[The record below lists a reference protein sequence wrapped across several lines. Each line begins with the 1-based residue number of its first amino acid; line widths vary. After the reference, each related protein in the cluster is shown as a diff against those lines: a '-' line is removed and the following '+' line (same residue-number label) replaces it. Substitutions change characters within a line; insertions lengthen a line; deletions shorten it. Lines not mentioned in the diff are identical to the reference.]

1 MDTVKS
7 ILKGDKYIWGV
18 YLMLCMISIV
28 EMYSATSTLTF
39 KIQDYLAPTIRHTL
53 ILFCGTIGVIIIHN
67 FHYKWFKLIPVV
79 LLPLSFIL
87 LVYAMFFGE
96 EVNGAQRWLT
106 ICGIPLQPS
115 ELAKMAVVIT
125 VSFILAKKQVPGGVQ
140 PDTFKTIL
148 IIVSIFCMLILP
160 ENFSTSALLGLVCF
174 CLMLIGRVELIKLF
188 KLVAVLAGFVIVLFS
203 ISPYIPENTPVL
215 DRIPT
220 WRARILNFS
229 HGNDVPEYAVK
240 TNDKNYQVH
249 HARMAIANG
258 GAIGTFP
265 GNSRERDFLPQA
277 YSDFIYAIIIEE
289 MGVVGGVVVM
299 ALYLS
304 LLIRAGMIAKKCT
317 RAFPAFLIMGIA
329 MMIVF
334 QAIVN
339 MSVASGLIPV
349 TGQPLPL
356 ISRGGTST
364 IITCAYF
371 GIMLSISRYATQDA
385 IKEEKELTGEETE
398 ILEDISAP
406 NPNML

>member
-1 MDTVKS
+1 M
-7 ILKGDKYIWGV
+7 
-18 YLMLCMISIV
+18 
-28 EMYSATSTLTF
+28 
-39 KIQDYLAPTIRHTL
+39 
-53 ILFCGTIGVIIIHN
+53 
-67 FHYKWFKLIPVV
+67 
-79 LLPLSFIL
+79 
-87 LVYAMFFGE
+87 
-96 EVNGAQRWLT
+96 
-106 ICGIPLQPS
+106 
-115 ELAKMAVVIT
+115 
-125 VSFILAKKQVPGGVQ
+125 Q

-317 RAFPAFLIMGIA
+317 RAFPAFLIMGNCHDDRIPSYSQYVGRIGA
-329 MMIVF
+329 HSR
-334 QAIVN
+334 N
-339 MSVASGLIPV
+339 RSASSFDKSRRNIDDHYLCLFRDHAKY
-349 TGQPLPL
+349 QPICDP
-356 ISRGGTST
+356 R
-364 IITCAYF
+364 
-371 GIMLSISRYATQDA
+371 RY
-385 IKEEKELTGEETE
+385 
-398 ILEDISAP
+398 
-406 NPNML
+406 

>member
-1 MDTVKS
+1 M
-7 ILKGDKYIWGV
+7 
-18 YLMLCMISIV
+18 
-28 EMYSATSTLTF
+28 
-39 KIQDYLAPTIRHTL
+39 
-53 ILFCGTIGVIIIHN
+53 
-67 FHYKWFKLIPVV
+67 
-79 LLPLSFIL
+79 
-87 LVYAMFFGE
+87 
-96 EVNGAQRWLT
+96 T
-106 ICGIPLQPS
+106 ICGIPLQQS

-398 ILEDISAP
+398 IPEDISAP

>member
-1 MDTVKS
+1 
-7 ILKGDKYIWGV
+7 
-18 YLMLCMISIV
+18 
-28 EMYSATSTLTF
+28 
-39 KIQDYLAPTIRHTL
+39 
-53 ILFCGTIGVIIIHN
+53 
-67 FHYKWFKLIPVV
+67 
-79 LLPLSFIL
+79 
-87 LVYAMFFGE
+87 
-96 EVNGAQRWLT
+96 
-106 ICGIPLQPS
+106 
-115 ELAKMAVVIT
+115 
-125 VSFILAKKQVPGGVQ
+125 
-140 PDTFKTIL
+140 
-148 IIVSIFCMLILP
+148 
-160 ENFSTSALLGLVCF
+160 
-174 CLMLIGRVELIKLF
+174 
-188 KLVAVLAGFVIVLFS
+188 
-203 ISPYIPENTPVL
+203 
-215 DRIPT
+215 
-220 WRARILNFS
+220 
-229 HGNDVPEYAVK
+229 
-240 TNDKNYQVH
+240 
-249 HARMAIANG
+249 
-258 GAIGTFP
+258 
-265 GNSRERDFLPQA
+265 
-277 YSDFIYAIIIEE
+277 

-398 ILEDISAP
+398 IPEDISAP